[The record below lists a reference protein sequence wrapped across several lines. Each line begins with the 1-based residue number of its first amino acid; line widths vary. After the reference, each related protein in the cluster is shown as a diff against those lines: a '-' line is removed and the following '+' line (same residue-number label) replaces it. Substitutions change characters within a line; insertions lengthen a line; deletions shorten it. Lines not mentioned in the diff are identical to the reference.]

1 MTDRA
6 LPAWEGDPLST
17 FLADAQRNERACALN
32 WPDVYAVLQ
41 RAHGLLKL
49 IGEILE
55 KDPEDANLLA
65 PRLLIFRSHS
75 AILAATRLAM
85 SGQGFEAQPVLRAA
99 IEQAWYA
106 LHIARD
112 PTPPARAR
120 IWWGRDDSPQATQAC
135 KDEFTVGN
143 VRRTHE
149 GLDAAT
155 AAAMKSLYEDTI
167 TFGGHPNERG
177 VASSLRIDRSGPDA
191 ATIGVG
197 FLHPGTPTMAA
208 ALKGAADVSVGIA
221 KTVSLIYPERFRIAG
236 VNEEIDRLVRLSGG
250 DVFSKYVQPQR
261 RYSSA
266 V

>member
-1 MTDRA
+1 MRPEPQA
-6 LPAWEGDPLST
+6 LPPWGDDPLST
-17 FLADAQRNERACALN
+17 FMSQAEHNERACALN

-41 RAHGLLKL
+41 HAHRLLKR

-65 PRLLIFRSHS
+65 PRLLTFRSHS

-85 SGQGFEAQPVLRAA
+85 SGQGFEAHPVLRAA

-106 LHIARD
+106 LHIAKD
-112 PTPPARAR
+112 PAPPARAQ
-120 IWWGRDDSPQATQAC
+120 IWWDRDDSPQATQAC

-177 VASSLRIDRSGPDA
+177 VASSLRIDRSSPDA
-191 ATIGVG
+191 ATVGVG

-208 ALKGAADVSVGIA
+208 ALKGGVDVAVGVA

-236 VNEEIDRLVRLSGG
+236 VDEEIDRLVRHSGG
-250 DVFSKYVQPQR
+250 DVFSKYAQPQR
-261 RYSSA
+261 RAS
-266 V
+266 